1 MTEPILMAAQMHPNM
16 QVAMFCLGVGVFM
29 IVLGR
34 LMWKNGKPELMMGY
48 KKKPGE
54 NKKLYAKNLGRA
66 VMFFG
71 AGLIIL
77 SLPLN
82 EVQPNRLFALACLIL
97 CFVNIGAAVYFYYK
111 AEKALP
117 PVFLALPGLI
127 TYLQVPRLLTQS
139 TSLPPYW
146 L

>member
-1 MTEPILMAAQMHPNM
+1 MTYPILLASNMHPNM

-29 IVLGR
+29 IVIGR

-48 KKKPGE
+48 KKKRGE

-97 CFVNIGAAVYFYYK
+97 CFVNIGVAVYFYYR
-111 AEKALP
+111 AEKDR
-117 PVFLALPGLI
+117 FN
-127 TYLQVPRLLTQS
+127 S
-139 TSLPPYW
+139 
-146 L
+146 

>member
-1 MTEPILMAAQMHPNM
+1 MTYPILMASQMHPNM

-29 IVLGR
+29 IVHGR
-34 LMWKNGKPELMMGY
+34 YMWKHGKPELMMGY

-71 AGLIIL
+71 AGMVIL

-82 EVQPNRLFALACLIL
+82 EEQPNRLFALVCLIL
-97 CFVNIGAAVYFYYK
+97 CFVNICVAVYSYIR
-111 AEKALP
+111 AEKDR
-117 PVFLALPGLI
+117 FK
-127 TYLQVPRLLTQS
+127 S
-139 TSLPPYW
+139 
-146 L
+146 

>member
-29 IVLGR
+29 IVIGR

-111 AEKALP
+111 AEKDR
-117 PVFLALPGLI
+117 FK
-127 TYLQVPRLLTQS
+127 S
-139 TSLPPYW
+139 
-146 L
+146 